1 MGPIMVLNDVKEM
14 HMTDFKIRLHPDIK
28 EWLANS
34 ARKNLRSMNSEI
46 LFLLQKAK
54 QADEPTTAN

>member
-1 MGPIMVLNDVKEM
+1 
-14 HMTDFKIRLHPDIK
+14 MTDFKIRLHPDIK